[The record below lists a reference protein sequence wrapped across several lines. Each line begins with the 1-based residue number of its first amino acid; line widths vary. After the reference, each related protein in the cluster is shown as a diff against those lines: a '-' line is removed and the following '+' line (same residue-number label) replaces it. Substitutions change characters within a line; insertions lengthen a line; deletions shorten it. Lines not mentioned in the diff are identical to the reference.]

1 MSDNKKYYYLKLKE
15 DFFDSEEMKVLESM
29 PNGVEYQNV
38 YLKMCLLSLK
48 SDGALMFKN
57 MIPYSLEMLSSV
69 LRVKIDTI
77 KAAIE
82 IFSKMEL
89 ITIADTETIYMSDI
103 QTLVGQSSTEAE
115 RIMRYRKSL
124 KEKQHIGQIES
135 DNAVDKI
142 ESQINNECTNV
153 VQMYTECTEKLQN
166 CTPEIRDK
174 SIEIRDKNSSN
185 EVTNDSNKKAKRV
198 FVYHEYT
205 DFHSKV
211 YNELLADKLVSKKE
225 VEYNYGLIGKRL
237 KALLSNPYFTKEK
250 IFQGILNAKGD
261 QSSLSNNFALEPML
275 TEANMTRLIEKRY
288 ISLNKTNQQNK
299 SGNSN
304 YQQVYTDEEYRAWSD
319 DPAAVP
325 F

>member
-1 MSDNKKYYYLKLKE
+1 MADNKKYYYLKLKE

-77 KAAIE
+77 KTAVE
-82 IFSKMEL
+82 IFQKMEL
-89 ITIADTETIYMSDI
+89 ITIADAETIYMSDI

-115 RIMRYRKSL
+115 RIMKYRKSL
-124 KEKQHIGQIES
+124 KEKQHAEQIECNC
-135 DNAVDKI
+135 D
-142 ESQINNECTNV
+142 EECTNV

-166 CTPEIRDK
+166 CTPEYRDK
-174 SIEIRDKNSSN
+174 SIEIRDKNYSN
-185 EVTNDSNKKAKRV
+185 EVTNDSNKKSNRV
-198 FVYHEYT
+198 FAYHEYT

-250 IFQGILNAKGD
+250 ILQGILNAKGD

-275 TEANMTRLIEKRY
+275 TEANMTRLIEKRF
-288 ISLNKTNQQNK
+288 ISLSRKYKAKNIAN
-299 SGNSN
+299 
-304 YQQVYTDEEYRAWSD
+304 DEINVNED
-319 DPAAVP
+319 DIP

>member
-1 MSDNKKYYYLKLKE
+1 MADNKKYYYLKLKE

-77 KAAIE
+77 KTAVE
-82 IFSKMEL
+82 IFQKMEL
-89 ITIADTETIYMSDI
+89 ITIADAETIYMSDI

-124 KEKQHIGQIES
+124 KEKQHAEQIECNC
-135 DNAVDKI
+135 D
-142 ESQINNECTNV
+142 EECTNV

-185 EVTNDSNKKAKRV
+185 EVTNDSNKKTNRV
-198 FVYHEYT
+198 FAYHEYT

-261 QSSLSNNFALEPML
+261 QSSLSNNFAFEPML
-275 TEANMTRLIEKRY
+275 TEANMTRLIEKRF
-288 ISLNKTNQQNK
+288 ISLSRKYK
-299 SGNSN
+299 SKNIAN
-304 YQQVYTDEEYRAWSD
+304 DEINISED
-319 DPAAVP
+319 DIP